1 MDGLLEQERAFFQQ
15 IRDDLVKLHDGK
27 FVVIKGEEVL
37 GVFKDRDQAVKFVNP
52 CYERGKVLIRRVQKE
67 DSIAIVTTRTMVAAC

>member
-37 GVFKDRDQAVKFVNP
+37 GVFEDRDQAVKSINP
-52 CYERGKVLIRRVQKE
+52 RYERGEVLIRRVQKE
-67 DSIAIVTTRTMVAAC
+67 DSIAIVTTRTMVAA